1 MENNNVTE
9 VQTTETAEQTV
20 PCEAAPSLAEQ
31 IVEATAPDVEYNA
44 LKEALTEARTKLAL
58 LLCGVAKE
66 KLSDGAKIALG
77 LVAAGMEPETA
88 AAKAVEEYPHLK
100 LAVREVPKFAA
111 QASGSSDGF
120 AAIKSIFAKK

>member
-9 VQTTETAEQTV
+9 VQTPEVVSETATNA
-20 PCEAAPSLAEQ
+20 AAPTLAEQ
-31 IVEATAPDVEYNA
+31 IVEATAPDVEYKA

-58 LLCGVAKE
+58 LLCGTAKE

-77 LVAAGMEPETA
+77 LVSAGMEPETA

-100 LAVREVPKFAA
+100 LAVRDVPKFAA
-111 QASGSSDGF
+111 QTGGSGDGF

>member
-9 VQTTETAEQTV
+9 VQTPETAVQNV
-20 PCEAAPSLAEQ
+20 MPEAAPSLAEQ
-31 IVEATAPDVEYNA
+31 IVEATAPDVEYKA

-111 QASGSSDGF
+111 QASGSGDGF